1 MRSKHISHKFKFI
14 FLNIKHNE
22 KITYFLYI
30 FLEHENDRFK
40 FSYTMNGFEII
51 NILSFK
57 KRGMKS

>member
-1 MRSKHISHKFKFI
+1 MRSKHKFKFI

-51 NILSFK
+51 NT
-57 KRGMKS
+57 